1 MADMVVDLIDVGAG
15 PGTLE
20 MQTAT
25 GFEVV
30 TSQFSKPAFA
40 DAANGIAIAAPI
52 ESGISES
59 GGTIALAVARDSEGS
74 EVFRCSVTAVGGGGS
89 IELGGGVVMMPT
101 QTITLTDL
109 SYEAPP

>member
-1 MADMVVDLIDVGAG
+1 MPVNHTANVRDQMADMVVDLIDVGAG

-74 EVFRCSVTAVGGGGS
+74 EVISMQRHCCRWWW
-89 IELGGGVVMMPT
+89 
-101 QTITLTDL
+101 Q
-109 SYEAPP
+109 Y